1 MKGKSLSHVQLVVTP
16 WTAAYQAPLSMG
28 FSRQE
33 YWSGLTLPSP
43 VMSRDQPKQ
52 ARMGCGRICHLDC
65 RACARSFHQGEESVP
80 NLTARGCDLC
90 PLSTRGRGLPPL
102 HQRMWSMPGL
112 STRRWGLCPLSTR
125 GHGPCLAS
133 TPESAACGPLSARGH
148 DLCPLSTRGH
158 GLCLTS
164 PPGGVTCP

>member
-1 MKGKSLSHVQLVVTP
+1 MSLKTNQNLKTYLKWLVFP
-16 WTAAYQAPLSMG
+16 
-28 FSRQE
+28 FSFVKPITSKQK
-33 YWSGLTLPSP
+33 
-43 VMSRDQPKQ
+43 DKFQPKQ

-80 NLTARGCDLC
+80 NLTARGCGLC

-112 STRRWGLCPLSTR
+112 STRRCGLCPLSTR